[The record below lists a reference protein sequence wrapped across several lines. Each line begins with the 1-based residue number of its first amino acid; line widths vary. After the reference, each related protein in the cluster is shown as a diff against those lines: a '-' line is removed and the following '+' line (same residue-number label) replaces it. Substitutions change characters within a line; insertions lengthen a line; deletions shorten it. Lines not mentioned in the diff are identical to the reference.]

1 MRTPIH
7 PGSILADDLVAMGM
21 SAGQMALRLKVPA
34 NRITQILKGQRAV
47 TADTARRLARFLG
60 TTPEYWMNLQMLYE
74 IDRDRQ
80 DSAKEEEINSIP
92 RYQQAGLNLS

>member
-7 PGSILADDLVAMGM
+7 PGSILADDLAAMGM

-34 NRITQILKGQRAV
+34 NRITQILNGQRSI

-60 TTPEYWMNLQMLYE
+60 NTPEYWMNLQMIYE
-74 IDRDRQ
+74 IDRDRL
-80 DSAKEEEINSIP
+80 DTAKEEEINAIP
-92 RYQQAGLNLS
+92 RYQQPGLNLS